1 MKERIV
7 AMNGLEKQIQDIENK
22 YKIKIPPTIVDVLRE
37 LDAIRKDGDDID
49 YGGLGKVIDVFW
61 RSTTYGE
68 PPKILC
74 HRIVSGV
81 INLVFYGDRT
91 KLEWDGSVM
100 KRYSIDLP
108 KGSSICELMEWAF
121 GDFYDKE
128 WRRKV
133 VWESIVSRG
142 KN

>member
-1 MKERIV
+1 
-7 AMNGLEKQIQDIENK
+7 MNGLEKQIQDIENK
-22 YKIKIPPTIVDVLRE
+22 YKIKIPPTIVDILRE
-37 LDAIRKDGDDID
+37 LDTIRKDGSDID

-68 PPKILC
+68 PPSILL
-74 HRIVSGV
+74 HRISSEEGLHL
-81 INLVFYGDRT
+81 NFYGNASRLAWDS
-91 KLEWDGSVM
+91 KLYGTFG
-100 KRYSIDLP
+100 IDIP
-108 KGSSICELMEWAF
+108 RNSFIYELLDWAF